1 MIQFLFQ
8 RPFHGQLSSAQFPY
22 METVAMNFSTFR
34 FVVALPSAAV
44 PWVARKYDDFGDAR
58 DLHITSLQ
66 LRLIPA
72 EAARRECRSRGT
84 SSPTKSRLGD

>member
-1 MIQFLFQ
+1 
-8 RPFHGQLSSAQFPY
+8 

-34 FVVALPSAAV
+34 FVVALTSAAV

-66 LRLIPA
+66 LRLIPKPLGA
-72 EAARRECRSRGT
+72 NAALGERAR
-84 SSPTKSRLGD
+84 PTKSRLGD

>member
-22 METVAMNFSTFR
+22 METVAMNF
-34 FVVALPSAAV
+34 VVALTSAAV

-66 LRLIPA
+66 LRLIPKPLGA
-72 EAARRECRSRGT
+72 NAALGERAR
-84 SSPTKSRLGD
+84 PTKSRLGD